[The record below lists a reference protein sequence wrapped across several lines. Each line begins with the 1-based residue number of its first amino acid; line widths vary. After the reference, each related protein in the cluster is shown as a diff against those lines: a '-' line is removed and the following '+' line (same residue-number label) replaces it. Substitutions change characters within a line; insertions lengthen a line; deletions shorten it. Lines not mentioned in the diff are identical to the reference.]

1 MSSRCVMSKRCVM
14 AGRDKA
20 EKKPEGY
27 NDVFAEILNV
37 LLFEKDLAGN
47 KELRRQFRDT
57 ARYYKKPVL
66 DLH

>member
-1 MSSRCVMSKRCVM
+1 M

-47 KELRRQFRDT
+47 KELLRQFRDT